1 MTTKEESLSA
11 SLIEKQSEVAS
22 LEEEVKKLTAERLN
36 SRNFMDELKNK
47 EANLKAKYEAVGL
60 EYK

>member
-22 LEEEVKKLTAERLN
+22 LEDEVKKLTAERLN